1 MRISD
6 WSSDVCSSDLRADG
20 GLPAHPVAAERRQI
34 FTGRPPLRHLLW
46 SGRRVLM
53 RTSFVTLRRTTA
65 LAALLLAGT
74 ATVAHAQRSGDAGP
88 GSDAPCAA
96 AAAAQA
102 GPRDG
107 SRRSERSAEQ
117 TSEPQ
122 SLMRTPYAVS

>member
-65 LAALLLAGT
+65 LAAPLLAGP
-74 ATVAHAQRSGDAGP
+74 ATVPPAPWSGDAGP
-88 GSDAPCAA
+88 GRDAPGSADDT
-96 AAAAQA
+96 AQG
-102 GPRDG
+102 GPRAHRKDAG
-107 SRRSERSAEQ
+107 RGKRA
-117 TSEPQ
+117 
-122 SLMRTPYAVS
+122 